1 MPGTTLN
8 TRPWL
13 RIGSPDQPMESLV
26 YSVAEVAALLNL
38 AVSGTY
44 MLLREG
50 EIPARKLGSRWVI
63 PKQAFHEWL
72 DSTGAVEQLTSKP
85 PESR

>member
-1 MPGTTLN
+1 
-8 TRPWL
+8 
-13 RIGSPDQPMESLV
+13 
-26 YSVAEVAALLNL
+26 VAALLNL
-38 AVSGTY
+38 ALSGTY

-72 DSTGAVEQLTSKP
+72 DSTGAPTEPTSEQAQ
-85 PESR
+85 RFR